1 MLIKMAIIKRNRKS
15 KLHVKWRA
23 PAFNLVS
30 QILGNNAQLFN
41 NFLLAANREYVI
53 LNNTKKFRGFAVV
66 RNKNGEVI
74 VDLIGANTR
83 PHKRPPAGQK
93 GWGRSSCRLYE
104 KTREGGPCE
113 FTIQSGTLGDFMNTL
128 GMQQRATHL
137 EGRGLCVGGLPHH
150 LHSLGFA
157 LYQKTDLTQE
167 DRPADNR
174 RDPRDLLQPERLL
187 QDEDGQT
194 RHEYGN
200 GRGQGGHE

>member
-93 GWGRSSCRLYE
+93 GWGTQLMQAIRKNAGRTPVRIHDPVWNARGFYEHLGYATASNTSGGTRTMRRRASPPSPQSRLRAIPENRSNS
-104 KTREGGPCE
+104 GGSSRR
-113 FTIQSGTLGDFMNTL
+113 QSPRSPRSASA
-128 GMQQRATHL
+128 RATPS
-137 EGRGLCVGGLPHH
+137 R
-150 LHSLGFA
+150 
-157 LYQKTDLTQE
+157 
-167 DRPADNR
+167 
-174 RDPRDLLQPERLL
+174 
-187 QDEDGQT
+187 
-194 RHEYGN
+194 
-200 GRGQGGHE
+200 